1 MADHSGSSMDM
12 PEAAR
17 AWLDHSGSSM
27 DMPEAARAWLDHS
40 GSSRI
45 CQRPRAWL
53 DLPRSVIQAA
63 SSHAEPGWTVRV
75 HHRETKVVDA
85 LPCRWTQAATS
96 ITRLG
101 EGTAVGAQSATME
114 IDTQTR
120 RRDVSVRQ
128 QTTETQREPPA
139 CKLMDAKCQRASK
152 HPPTSRLEHRS
163 TTRTRQPPVA
173 RESHRG
179 RGPTQTTTALTTQ
192 GSLGEQCSPRDP
204 GIVNQNSTAQAHHA
218 RTRSQLPTPG

>member
-1 MADHSGSSMDM
+1 MLQMPEAYLGLAGPLWVIIGGIARGRAGMADHSGSSMDM

-75 HHRETKVVDA
+75 HHRETKVADA
-85 LPCRWTQAATS
+85 LPCRWTQAATALLS
-96 ITRLG
+96 WEKG
-101 EGTAVGAQSATME
+101 
-114 IDTQTR
+114 R
-120 RRDVSVRQ
+120 RWERRA
-128 QTTETQREPPA
+128 PPW
-139 CKLMDAKCQRASK
+139 K
-152 HPPTSRLEHRS
+152 
-163 TTRTRQPPVA
+163 
-173 RESHRG
+173 
-179 RGPTQTTTALTTQ
+179 
-192 GSLGEQCSPRDP
+192 
-204 GIVNQNSTAQAHHA
+204 
-218 RTRSQLPTPG
+218 